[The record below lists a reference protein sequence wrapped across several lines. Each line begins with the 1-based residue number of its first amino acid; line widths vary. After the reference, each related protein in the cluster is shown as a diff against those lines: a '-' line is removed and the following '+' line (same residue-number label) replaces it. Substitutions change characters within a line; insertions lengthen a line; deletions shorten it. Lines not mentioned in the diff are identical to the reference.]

1 MPASSVHL
9 PVSPTLNTNHKHEDE
24 EEVHSLANGHESL
37 KLVLEVVL
45 KSHVEVE
52 GVAAVSKANA
62 YERTAALKGNEE
74 ESHVF
79 RREFTSQHQ
88 PNPPQQ
94 SSPTAVILDTQHE
107 VPAGVTDCFHCDPRV
122 LLHWSL
128 GEQLPCRRERGGGA
142 VRNTVTNPW
151 GLHQNRAQRKKIGFN

>member
-128 GEQLPCRRERGGGA
+128 GEQLPCRREREGGLLETRSPTPGA
-142 VRNTVTNPW
+142 CTRTGPKEK
-151 GLHQNRAQRKKIGFN
+151 R